1 MKVIGTLFGLCL
13 ISGCNITPMTA
24 ELEPDTSVPASDIGN
39 GQTVYLS
46 VVDERTEQHIGYQG
60 IGGSHDAKIS
70 LDEDL
75 AAIVQSA
82 LSEMLQTKG
91 FDIAY
96 DESNTQKPLLRVA
109 IRGLLYSTSMTG
121 FWTGGEVQVTA
132 TLKATVNG
140 ELENYDN
147 FYRYENV
154 DRLLVVPGVDR
165 NNEMINAALNGVL
178 HQLVSDGKL
187 LEILARR

>member
-1 MKVIGTLFGLCL
+1 MKVIGILFGLCL

-46 VVDERTEQHIGYQG
+46 VVDERTEQQIGYIG
-60 IGGSHDAKIS
+60 IGRSHEAKIS

-75 AAIVQSA
+75 AAVVQSA

-96 DESNTQKPLLRVA
+96 DESNTQKPLLRVD
-109 IRGLLYSTSMTG
+109 IRGLVYSTSMTG

-132 TLKATVNG
+132 ALKATVNG

-154 DRLLVVPGVDR
+154 DRLVVVPGVDR

-178 HQLVSDGKL
+178 HQLVSDRKL
-187 LEILARR
+187 LEVLARR